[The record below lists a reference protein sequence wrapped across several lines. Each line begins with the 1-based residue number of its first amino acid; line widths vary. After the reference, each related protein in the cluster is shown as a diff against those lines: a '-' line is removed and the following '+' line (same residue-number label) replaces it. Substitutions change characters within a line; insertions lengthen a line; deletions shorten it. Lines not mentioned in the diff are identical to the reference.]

1 MTVEIRLLGA
11 GDDAILAN
19 VAPGV
24 FDELVQP
31 QLASEFLADPHH
43 HIAVACEAG
52 QVVGFVSAV
61 DYVHPDK
68 PRELFIN
75 EVGVAPTHQR
85 QGLAKRLL
93 HTVLEAGRAAG
104 CRQAW
109 VLTERSNLA
118 AMRLYGTCGGVE
130 APDLSVM
137 FEFPLDPARPA
148 GAPGTAG

>member
-1 MTVEIRLLGA
+1 VTVEIRLLGA
-11 GDDAILAN
+11 GDDAILSS

-24 FDELVQP
+24 FDDPVQP
-31 QLASEFLADPHH
+31 RLASEFLADPRH

-85 QGLAKRLL
+85 LGLAKRLL

-109 VLTERSNLA
+109 VLTERSNAA

-130 APDLSVM
+130 AADLSVM
-137 FEFPLDPARPA
+137 FEFALDPARPSS
-148 GAPGTAG
+148 APGTGV

>member
-1 MTVEIRLLGA
+1 VTIEIRLLGA
-11 GDDAILAN
+11 GDDAILAS
-19 VAPGV
+19 VAAGV
-24 FDELVQP
+24 FDDRVQP
-31 QLASEFLADPHH
+31 RLASEFLADPRH

-85 QGLAKRLL
+85 QGLATRLL
-93 HTVLEAGRAAG
+93 SAVLEAGRAAG

-109 VLTERSNLA
+109 VLTERSNAA

-137 FEFPLDPARPA
+137 FEFPLGPARSS
-148 GAPGTAG
+148 GAPDTAG

>member
-1 MTVEIRLLGA
+1 MTVEVRLLGA

-24 FDELVQP
+24 FDDLVQP
-31 QLASEFLADPHH
+31 RLASEFLADPRH

-75 EVGVAPTHQR
+75 EVGVAPSHQR

-109 VLTERSNLA
+109 VLTERSNA
-118 AMRLYGTCGGVE
+118 AALRLYGACGGVE

-137 FEFPLDPARPA
+137 FEFPLVPGPPSA
-148 GAPGTAG
+148 APGA